1 MSVVESS
8 STSFFIPLDMAFW
21 FLGKQDSCNISPLAS
36 VFGTEEEK
44 CSVELRLLFL
54 TSALGP

>member
-8 STSFFIPLDMAFW
+8 STSFFIPPDMAFW

-36 VFGTEEEK
+36 VFGTEEK